1 MELETSHRTLAL
13 VRQIH
18 SSLEE
23 LVQQVPGADFQRLPR
38 KSTNIDP
45 YFDIT
50 VISTGREG
58 DRPKEL
64 KPEETRPDIEAQLY
78 NNVHFDPQESDE
90 ELIDEVFDHIYL
102 LNVKFNCASPGAA
115 ITLFDKMRAWE
126 QLNCVNELG
135 DRELPRIEY
144 TINIGYIGV
153 LKPKWK
159 DEFSK
164 DYDYEFVFTPSSR
177 KRVMFTSFV
186 LAQELEQLGLDLFV
200 EKDIANQNLYIG
212 KLEDYEFKG
221 VAEIYKRDKWIIK
234 NSCPQREKLA
244 DLLFN
249 HYLGRSVFKVT
260 ETILQNKQPNQT
272 IDRFVYGEPSKD
284 YDLRV
289 FPADGSAFRFFDSE

>member
-1 MELETSHRTLAL
+1 MELENSHRTLAL

-90 ELIDEVFDHIYL
+90 ELIDEVFDHIYK

-144 TINIGYIGV
+144 TINIRYIGV
-153 LKPKWK
+153 LKPRWK
-159 DEFSK
+159 GENTQ
-164 DYDYEFVFTPSSR
+164 DYDYEFVFAPGSR
-177 KRVMFTSFV
+177 KVFFTSFI
-186 LAQELEQLGLDLFV
+186 LAKELEQIGLDLFV
-200 EKDIANQNLYIG
+200 ESRGTKQELYVG
-212 KLEDYEFKG
+212 KLENHEFNSYAKIYE
-221 VAEIYKRDKWIIK
+221 RDTWTIK
-234 NSCPQREKLA
+234 NSCQQREQLV

-260 ETILQNKQPNQT
+260 ETNPQNKQPNQT
-272 IDRFVYGEPSKD
+272 IDRFIYRPLSED

-289 FPADGSAFRFFDSE
+289 FPADGSAFQFLVSE

>member
-1 MELETSHRTLAL
+1 MELENSHRTLAL

-90 ELIDEVFDHIYL
+90 ELIDEVFDHIYK

-164 DYDYEFVFTPSSR
+164 
-177 KRVMFTSFV
+177 
-186 LAQELEQLGLDLFV
+186 
-200 EKDIANQNLYIG
+200 
-212 KLEDYEFKG
+212 DYEFKG